1 MEEELVI
8 LEKVRS
14 ETEWLR
20 ILLIDLPL
28 FTNLVPPI
36 CIHCD
41 CQAATARA
49 KKKILRGKVD
59 ISD

>member
-1 MEEELVI
+1 MEEELVM

-14 ETEWLR
+14 ETKWLR
-20 ILLIDLPL
+20 ILLIDLPP

-41 CQAATARA
+41 CQAAIARA
-49 KKKILRGKVD
+49 KKKF
-59 ISD
+59 